1 MKKLLTAALVIILG
15 GSCLCGNAITDS
27 NATYCDSG
35 VFLATDTSITINY
48 ENKDENTFGMA
59 LKHPNYTFSANT
71 SDCACIAGA
80 NVLGFYDRYDE
91 DLIPNHKSGNLLLGK
106 YIYSSQDTYI
116 HDLIRQLYN
125 DMGTDS
131 TGTTVTEFKNGMIIY
146 CNRKGKSISF
156 ISCMKNNKFDY
167 SAAKSYMESNQ
178 PIVLFCGGYNVATID
193 INDKSDR
200 INYVKETYSDFSI
213 IYRQQVTNDSGVNLI
228 QSRAQIDNANYD
240 VYVLEYTEYS
250 LGDGMFLT
258 IINNML
264 DFK

>member
-15 GSCLCGNAITDS
+15 GSCLCGNAISDS

-106 YIYSSQDTYI
+106 YIYSSQDSYI

-131 TGTTVTEFKNGMIIY
+131 TGTTVTEFKNGMITY

-156 ISCMKNNKFDY
+156 TSCMKNNKFDY
-167 SAAKSYMESNQ
+167 SVAKSYMESNQ

-200 INYVKETYSDFSI
+200 INYYESTANHVMVGFGYKEISYNL
-213 IYRQQVTNDSGVNLI
+213 TNFANISYQYMTVASGVLI
-228 QSRAQIDNANYD
+228 KASGYYDINYN
-240 VYVLEYTEYS
+240 TN
-250 LGDGMFLT
+250 
-258 IINNML
+258 INDAYAVNIY
-264 DFK
+264 